1 MDEVHAAPV
10 ELRPSPVDPATVP
23 HNSLKGSIIACA
35 VVCWVIAV
43 AFVGLRFYTRT
54 RVVRVLSLPDWLI
67 LGGVFVSALQ
77 SAAFIA
83 EAQYGLGS
91 HVWDFD
97 LASTYIPLQ
106 MSAWMAIL
114 AYNISLLFVKAS
126 FLTLYL
132 RIFSYQKAQIAC
144 KIILGLVVFS
154 GLWTVVISA
163 TACIPSRPFGTCPLH
178 VSTDFLIWLV
188 PLPQIW
194 GMKMPKAQKITL
206 IVLFSFGFLVAF
218 ISIIRVI
225 FLVDLHKTAD
235 PDFSWAGAKFGYLS
249 LIELNAAIVAACL
262 VTLKPLAHKLWPTIF
277 ESEDSVEVAGPNPP
291 TIGTQGAALHNRSH
305 SIEVTGKEE
314 LQTWEMSKTDVEK
327 SSTGST
333 VS

>member
-1 MDEVHAAPV
+1 VSIKPRV
-10 ELRPSPVDPATVP
+10 FPRLFFF
-23 HNSLKGSIIACA
+23 LSIIAYYR
-35 VVCWVIAV
+35 
-43 AFVGLRFYTRT
+43 G
-54 RVVRVLSLPDWLI
+54 D
-67 LGGVFVSALQ
+67 
-77 SAAFIA
+77 
-83 EAQYGLGS
+83 
-91 HVWDFD
+91 
-97 LASTYIPLQ
+97 
-106 MSAWMAIL
+106 
-114 AYNISLLFVKAS
+114 NI
-126 FLTLYL
+126 
-132 RIFSYQKAQIAC
+132 
-144 KIILGLVVFS
+144 
-154 GLWTVVISA
+154 
-163 TACIPSRPFGTCPLH
+163 CIPRSQKLTK
-178 VSTDFLIWLV
+178 S
-188 PLPQIW
+188 PQN
-194 GMKMPKAQKITL
+194 
-206 IVLFSFGFLVAF
+206 SVAF

-291 TIGTQGAALHNRSH
+291 TIGTQGAALRNRSH